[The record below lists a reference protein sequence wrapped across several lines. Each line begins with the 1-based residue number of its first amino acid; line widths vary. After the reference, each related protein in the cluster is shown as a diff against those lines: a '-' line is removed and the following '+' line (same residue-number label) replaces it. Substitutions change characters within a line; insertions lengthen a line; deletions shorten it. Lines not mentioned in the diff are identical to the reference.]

1 MDSTT
6 QRNKLLNL
14 AASQANLIWIYFPS
28 SKSPEKERFPF
39 QFAPPQVHFSN
50 LKHELQIYQS
60 IPEHQNIS
68 KIGLNAL
75 IALAINDFCS
85 RAENSGGMPLPT
97 LNIKKCLAEI
107 TLR

>member
-6 QRNKLLNL
+6 QRIKSLELD
-14 AASQANLIWIYFPS
+14 ASQANLVWSYFPS
-28 SKSPEKERFPF
+28 SKSPEKDRFPF

-75 IALAINDFCS
+75 IALAINDFAS
-85 RAENSGGMPLPT
+85 SAENSGGMPLPT
-97 LNIKKCLAEI
+97 QNVKKCLAEL
-107 TLR
+107 T